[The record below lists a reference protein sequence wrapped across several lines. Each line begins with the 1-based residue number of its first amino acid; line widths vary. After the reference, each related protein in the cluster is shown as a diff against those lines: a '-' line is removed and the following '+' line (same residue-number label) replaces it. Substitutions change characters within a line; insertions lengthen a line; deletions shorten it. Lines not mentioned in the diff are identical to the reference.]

1 MLKYTDVKLELM
13 TDIDQVMFVESNIR
27 GGLSYIGQRFC
38 KKTPE
43 NEMLYI
49 DGMYMH
55 KIFVIG
61 YFAMQNRKQKR
72 MLISQNLLTNRKI
85 KWEKV

>member
-1 MLKYTDVKLELM
+1 MLKYTNVKLELM

-38 KKTPE
+38 KKTSE

-55 KIFVIG
+55 IIFVIG
-61 YFAMQNRKQKR
+61 YFANA
-72 MLISQNLLTNRKI
+72 KI
-85 KWEKV
+85 ESKNEC

>member
-1 MLKYTDVKLELM
+1 MLKKTNVKLELM
-13 TDIDQVMFVESNIR
+13 TDIDQVLFVESNIR

-49 DGMYMH
+49 DGMYNQINFEIRYLH
-55 KIFVIG
+55 CKKEK
-61 YFAMQNRKQKR
+61 NRKQK
-72 MLISQNLLTNRKI
+72 
-85 KWEKV
+85 

>member
-1 MLKYTDVKLELM
+1 MLKKTNVKLELM
-13 TDIDQVMFVESNIR
+13 TDIDQVLFVESNIR

-49 DGMYMH
+49 DGMYNQ
-55 KIFVIG
+55 INFEIR
-61 YFAMQNRKQKR
+61 YFALQKEKIESKNNIQKDLNIHSR
-72 MLISQNLLTNRKI
+72 LIK
-85 KWEKV
+85 